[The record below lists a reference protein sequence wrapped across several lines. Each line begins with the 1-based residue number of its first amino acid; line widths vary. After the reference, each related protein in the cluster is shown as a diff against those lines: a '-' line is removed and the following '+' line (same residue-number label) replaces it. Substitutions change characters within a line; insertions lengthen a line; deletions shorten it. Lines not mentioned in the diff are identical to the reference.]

1 MPPIRAIFSQF
12 TLLSLVAFHWLAGAS
27 PIEQNDDRI
36 AFIQH
41 EGHFERNDSG
51 LKGSKSFLA
60 FDQLEKFEAIF
71 GTAALGLGPTRK
83 QNFVTPETFEERMIL
98 ATIYRGRSE
107 PTISNISIRMEKGTI
122 VVRYKFR
129 PGRDAGF
136 AMNVPLILSIPKT
149 DFQKIEFYENDK
161 LVGTVKIVDVKQAS
175 TEDKTDAT
183 P

>member
-1 MPPIRAIFSQF
+1 MCLTRAIFFPF
-12 TLLSLVAFHWLAGAS
+12 TLLSCIAFGWPSGAATV
-27 PIEQNDDRI
+27 EQNDRI

-51 LKGSKSFLA
+51 LKGNKSFLA
-60 FDQLEKFEAIF
+60 FDQLEKYEAVF
-71 GTAALGLGPTRK
+71 GTAALGLGPTKK
-83 QNFVTPETFEERMIL
+83 QNFVTPETFDERMVL
-98 ATIYRGRSE
+98 ATIYRGTSE

-122 VVRYKFR
+122 VVRYKLR

-149 DFQKIEFYENDK
+149 EYQKIEFYENDK
-161 LVGTVKIVDVKQAS
+161 LVGTVKHAEINQAS
-175 TEDKTDAT
+175 TDEKNDSK